1 MNETIRIPKKWKRL
15 LSYTIWVYEYYHSKT
30 NNELDIDIVDK
41 IMLTGIR
48 KVLSRDSTIKLDV
61 DQLLTFMIVLDYV
74 NKKLLNDLESPFTRT
89 EMKQFKE
96 SQQFMERYNKSKDIY
111 ADWMRIKQEPITI
124 NY

>member
-1 MNETIRIPKKWKRL
+1 
-15 LSYTIWVYEYYHSKT
+15 VYEYYHSKT

-61 DQLLTFMIVLDYV
+61 DQLLPFMIVLDYV